1 MFSDTFIRRPV
12 LASVC
17 SFIILLV
24 GAVSL
29 MLLPVDYY
37 PEVSPPTVS
46 IESNYSGASA
56 EVVESGVTNILEQ
69 AINGVEGM
77 RYISS
82 TSSSDGTSRI
92 LVTFQQGANLDAAAI
107 AVQTR
112 IELVES
118 QLPEQVLQT
127 GLTVTKA
134 GNSAFVQ
141 FVNLSS
147 PGGEY
152 DRLFIS
158 NYTDLFIRDVL
169 RRVPGVSDVRIFG
182 DRRYA
187 MRIWLDPVK
196 LASRGLTAEDVVT
209 AVEDQNIQVAAGSVG
224 QSPSAEEQLFQFN
237 VRARG
242 RLQEADE
249 FARIILATGDDGTLV
264 TIGDVGRV
272 ELGAQSYA
280 TEFQVDGFDAVGLG
294 ITKLNSANTLAVTQ
308 QVREVMAE
316 LAQDFPPGLEYAI
329 PYDTS
334 KFVNQSI
341 REIILTLF
349 QAIFWVVLV
358 IFVFLQEW
366 RSTLIPTL
374 TIPVSLVG
382 TFAFMQVMGFSI
394 NTLTLFG
401 LTLATGLVVD
411 DAIVVVEN
419 ISSKVEQGLAPL
431 QASVEAMRE
440 IFGAVIATTLVL
452 FAVFIPVAFFPG
464 TSGQIYRQF
473 ALTIVFSVGL
483 STFNALTLSPAIAA
497 LISRPSQEV
506 EARNPI
512 LKWSSNAIER
522 MRATYRHLLD
532 AIVGFRKGM
541 VICFVALIA
550 ITGFLYR
557 SVPTGFLP
565 TEDQGYFINIV
576 QGPPGTSLNYTQQ
589 IMDEA
594 VGTLKSLPEV
604 DSVVSVGGVS
614 FGGNSPTSGLI
625 FVPLKSWQ
633 ERSKPWQSAT
643 AIVNQMRGRL
653 LGGISEGLVI
663 PIDPP
668 AIQGLGTSGGFDM
681 QVQGKTLTDFDSLA
695 GAAQSFFFAS
705 NEQPDISVNPPTFSA
720 NTPQLLVD
728 VDREKA
734 RLLGIEPRD
743 IFDTLQTLLGGNYV
757 NDFERFNRSYR
768 VYVQVDQPYRT
779 NPEDI
784 GQFYVRSSTTDE
796 MISLDGLVTI
806 TPVVGPQI
814 INHYNLFRSVQV
826 SGDAAPGVGT
836 GQAIARMQQLAVQ
849 LLPPGIGYEWTGIS
863 LEQLESGG
871 QSARLFL
878 LGLVFVYLFLAA
890 QYESLVDPLIIML
903 SVPLA
908 ILGAL
913 AFVQVRGLTNDIF
926 VQVGLVMLIGLA
938 SKNSILIVEF
948 ANQLRDRGLSVAQ
961 AAVEAS
967 EARFRAILM
976 TAFSFILGVFPLV
989 IATGAGAGSRQSLGT
1004 AVFGGMLVSTLLSLA
1019 IVPVLYIVIRSIE
1032 DKIFGARQPALASS
1046 TGITAGV
1053 EAAGVEA
1060 VRTIDAQGNGHQTNG
1075 HDSHRSQPS
1084 ADVVAQNQT
1093 ARNEDAE
1100 PPSPDSA
1107 VESIPKSTP

>member
-17 SFIILLV
+17 SLIVLLV
-24 GAVSL
+24 GAVS
-29 MLLPVDYY
+29 MTLLPVDYY
-37 PEVSPPTVS
+37 PEVSPPSVS
-46 IESNYSGASA
+46 VTSNYTGASA

-69 AINGVEGM
+69 AINGAEGM

-82 TSSSDGTSRI
+82 TSSSDGTSRV
-92 LVTFQQGANLDAAAI
+92 LVTFRQGTNLDAAAI
-107 AVQTR
+107 AVQRR
-112 IELVES
+112 IELVEN

-127 GLTVTKA
+127 GVTVAKA

-158 NYTDLFIRDVL
+158 NYTDLYVRDVL
-169 RRVPGVSDVRIFG
+169 RRIPGVSDVRIFG

-196 LASRGLTAEDVVT
+196 LASRGLTAEDVVE
-209 AVEDQNIQVAAGSVG
+209 AVEDQNVQVAAGSVG
-224 QSPSAEEQLFQFN
+224 QSPSAADQLFQFN
-237 VRARG
+237 VQARG
-242 RLQEADE
+242 RLRDAGE
-249 FARIILATGDDGTLV
+249 FANIILKAGDDGTLV
-264 TIGDVGRV
+264 TVADVGRV
-272 ELGAQSYA
+272 ELGAQSYDS
-280 TEFQVDGFDAVGLG
+280 EFQVNGNDAVGLG

-308 QVREVMAE
+308 QVRETIAE
-316 LAQDFPPGLEYAI
+316 LAKDFPPGLEYAI

-419 ISSKVEQGLAPL
+419 ISTKVEAGLPPL
-431 QASVEAMRE
+431 QASLAAMRE

-452 FAVFIPVAFFPG
+452 FAVFVPVAFFPG
-464 TSGQIYRQF
+464 SSGQIYRQF

-497 LISRPSQEV
+497 LVSRPAPSTRHP
-506 EARNPI
+506 AFA
-512 LKWSSNAIER
+512 AISGTIDR
-522 MRATYRHLLD
+522 LRRLYRRLLD
-532 AIVGFRKGM
+532 VIVGYRKGT
-541 VICFVALIA
+541 VVTFLLLIA
-550 ITGFLYR
+550 MTGLLFR
-557 SVPTGFLP
+557 TVPTGFLP

-576 QGPPGTSLNYTQQ
+576 QGPPGTSLNYTQR
-589 IMDEA
+589 IIDEA
-594 VGTLKSLPEV
+594 VGTLGTVPEV
-604 DSVVSVGGVS
+604 DSVVSIGGVS

-625 FVPLKSWQ
+625 FAPLKPWG
-633 ERSKPWQSAT
+633 ERRNPWQSAT

-668 AIQGLGTSGGFDM
+668 AIRGLGTGGGFDM
-681 QVQGKTLTDFDSLA
+681 QVQGKALNDFDSLA

-705 NEQPDISVNPPTFSA
+705 NDRPEISVNPPTFSA

-728 VDREKA
+728 VDRQKA
-734 RLLGIEPRD
+734 QLLGIDPKD

-757 NDFERFNRSYR
+757 NDFDRFNRSYR

-779 NPEDI
+779 TPEDI
-784 GQFYVRSSTTDE
+784 GQFYVRSNTTDE
-796 MISLDGLVTI
+796 VIPLDGLVTI
-806 TPVVGPQI
+806 TPITGPQI

-826 SGDAAPGVGT
+826 SGDAAPGFGAGEAIGT
-836 GQAIARMQQLAVQ
+836 MEALAAQ
-849 LLPPGIGYEWTGIS
+849 ILPPGIGYEWTGIS
-863 LEQLESGG
+863 LEQLQSGG
-871 QSARLFL
+871 QSAQLFV
-878 LGLVFVYLFLAA
+878 LGLVFVFLFLAA
-890 QYESLVDPLIIML
+890 QYESFVDPAIVML

-908 ILGAL
+908 MLGAL
-913 AFVQVRGLTNDIF
+913 AFVWVRGLTNDIF

-948 ANQLRDRGLSVAQ
+948 ANQLRGRGLSIVQ
-961 AAVEAS
+961 AAVEAA

-989 IATGAGAGSRQSLGT
+989 IATGAGAGSRISLGT

-1032 DKIFGARQPALASS
+1032 ESVFGDRHPVPNSS
-1046 TGITAGV
+1046 
-1053 EAAGVEA
+1053 
-1060 VRTIDAQGNGHQTNG
+1060 
-1075 HDSHRSQPS
+1075 
-1084 ADVVAQNQT
+1084 
-1093 ARNEDAE
+1093 
-1100 PPSPDSA
+1100 PSPSNGKLADPFALTPDSGRGTA
-1107 VESIPKSTP
+1107 PTPSNGSDSPSPQNDPAQKQPF

>member
-17 SFIILLV
+17 SLIVVLI
-24 GAVSL
+24 GAVSIT
-29 MLLPVDYY
+29 LLPVDYY

-46 IESNYSGASA
+46 VTSNYTGASA
-56 EVVESGVTNILEQ
+56 EVVESGVTNILER

-107 AVQTR
+107 GVQRR
-112 IELVES
+112 IELVEN

-127 GLTVTKA
+127 GVTVAKA

-158 NYTDLFIRDVL
+158 NYTDLYIRDVL
-169 RRVPGVSDVRIFG
+169 RRIPGVSDVRIFG

-187 MRIWLDPVK
+187 MRIWVDPVQ
-196 LASRGLTAEDVVT
+196 LASRGLTAEDVVE
-209 AVEDQNIQVAAGSVG
+209 AVRNQNVQVAAGSVG

-237 VRARG
+237 VRAQG
-242 RLQEADE
+242 RLQDAEE
-249 FARIILATGDDGTLV
+249 FANIILKTGNDGTLV
-264 TIGDVGRV
+264 TVGDVGRV
-272 ELGAQSYA
+272 ELGAQSYD
-280 TEFQVDGFDAVGLG
+280 TQFQVDGSDAVGLG
-294 ITKLNSANTLAVTQ
+294 VTKLNSANTLTVTQ
-308 QVREVMAE
+308 AVRETMAE

-341 REIILTLF
+341 REIILTLL

-366 RSTLIPTL
+366 RSTLIPAI
-374 TIPVSLVG
+374 TIPVSLIG

-419 ISSKVEQGLAPL
+419 ISTKVENGLPPL
-431 QASVEAMRE
+431 QASLEAMRE

-497 LISRPSQEV
+497 LVSRPAPEH
-506 EARNPI
+506 P
-512 LKWSSNAIER
+512 NAIF
-522 MRATYRHLLD
+522 RAISGILDRLRRLYRRLLD
-532 AIVGFRKGM
+532 AIVGYRKTM
-541 VICFVALIA
+541 VAVFVALIA
-550 ITGFLYR
+550 ITAFLYR

-576 QGPPGTSLNYTQQ
+576 QGPPGTSLNYTQR
-589 IMDEA
+589 IVDEA
-594 VGTLKSLPEV
+594 VETLKSVPEI
-604 DSVVSVGGVS
+604 DSVVSIGGVS

-625 FVPLKSWQ
+625 FAPLKPWG
-633 ERSKPWQSAT
+633 ERKNPWQSAT

-668 AIQGLGTSGGFDM
+668 AIRGLGTGGGFEM
-681 QVQGKTLTDFDSLA
+681 QVQGKTQDDFDVLA
-695 GAAQSFFFAS
+695 STAQSFFFAS
-705 NEQPDISVNPPTFSA
+705 NNQPEISVNPPTFSA
-720 NTPQLLVD
+720 NTPQLQVD

-734 RLLGIEPRD
+734 QLLGIEPID

-757 NDFERFNRSYR
+757 NDFDRFNRSYR

-779 NPEDI
+779 TPEDI
-784 GQFYVRSSTTDE
+784 SQFYVRSSTTDE
-796 MISLDGLVTI
+796 VIPLDGLVSI
-806 TPVVGPQI
+806 TPVTGPQI

-826 SGDAAPGVGT
+826 SGDAAPGFGAGRAIGT
-836 GQAIARMQQLAVQ
+836 METLASQ
-849 LLPPGIGYEWTGIS
+849 LLPPGFGFEWTGVS
-863 LEQLESGG
+863 LEQLQSGG
-871 QSARLFL
+871 QSAQLFV
-878 LGLVFVYLFLAA
+878 LGLVFVFLFLAA
-890 QYESLVDPLIIML
+890 QYESFVDPLIIML

-913 AFVQVRGLTNDIF
+913 AFVQVRGLNNDIF

-948 ANQLRDRGLSVAQ
+948 ANQLRDRGLPIVK

-989 IATGAGAGSRQSLGT
+989 VATGAGAGSRRSLGT

-1019 IVPVLYIVIRSIE
+1019 IVPVLYIVIRSVE
-1032 DKIFGARQPALASS
+1032 EALLDHRQSSLPAANAPRDDDYQSS
-1046 TGITAGV
+1046 SYSLQSQYGDRPT
-1053 EAAGVEA
+1053 E
-1060 VRTIDAQGNGHQTNG
+1060 Q
-1075 HDSHRSQPS
+1075 DSEEPVLPSQPS
-1084 ADVVAQNQT
+1084 
-1093 ARNEDAE
+1093 
-1100 PPSPDSA
+1100 P
-1107 VESIPKSTP
+1107 

>member
-24 GAVSL
+24 GAVCL
-29 MLLPVDYY
+29 TLLPVDYY

-92 LVTFQQGANLDAAAI
+92 LVTFEQGANLDAAAI

-127 GLTVTKA
+127 GLTVAKA

-196 LASRGLTAEDVVT
+196 LASRGLTAEDVVE

-242 RLQEADE
+242 RLEEVDE
-249 FARIILATGDDGTLV
+249 FARIVLATGDDGTLV
-264 TIGDVGRV
+264 TVGDVGRV

-308 QVREVMAE
+308 QIRETMAE
-316 LAQDFPPGLEYAI
+316 LAQDFPPGLDYAI

-382 TFAFMQVMGFSI
+382 TFAFMQVMGFSV

-419 ISSKVEQGLAPL
+419 ISSKVEEGLPPF

-497 LISRPSQEV
+497 LVSRPSQDV
-506 EARNPI
+506 RNPV
-512 LKWSSNAIER
+512 LKWASTAIDR
-522 MRATYRHLLD
+522 MRAIYRSFLD

-541 VICFVALIA
+541 VFCFVALVA
-550 ITGFLYR
+550 ITGLLYR
-557 SVPTGFLP
+557 SLPTGFLP

-668 AIQGLGTSGGFDM
+668 AIQGLGTGGGFEM
-681 QVQGKTLTDFDSLA
+681 QVQGKTQTDFDSLA

-734 RLLGIEPRD
+734 QLLGIEPRD

-796 MISLDGLVTI
+796 MISLDGLVTV

-826 SGDAAPGVGT
+826 SGDAAPGFGA
-836 GQAIARMQQLAVQ
+836 GQAIASMQQLAAQ

-948 ANQLRDRGLSVAQ
+948 ANQLCDRGLPIAK

-989 IATGAGAGSRQSLGT
+989 VATGAGAGSRRSLGT
-1004 AVFGGMLVSTLLSLA
+1004 AVFGGMLVSTVLSLA
-1019 IVPVLYIVIRSIE
+1019 IVPVLYIVIRSFE
-1032 DKIFGARQPALASS
+1032 DKVFGTGKSTLA
-1046 TGITAGV
+1046 TTAETTTGV
-1053 EAAGVEA
+1053 EAIGVL
-1060 VRTIDAQGNGHQTNG
+1060 QSNGRSANG
-1075 HDSHRSQPS
+1075 RGLLPS
-1084 ADVVAQNQT
+1084 SPSTGLATQNQAMADQA
-1093 ARNEDAE
+1093 ARNGDTAE
-1100 PPSPDSA
+1100 
-1107 VESIPKSTP
+1107 ESVPENTP